1 MRPLRCLFPA
11 RRGNPSVLSSVL
23 LVALGRLRAAFP
35 RPPVP
40 LPTSCSVSFSVSFSV
55 PLSARPSRA
64 QSVPGAAAS
73 LLAPP
78 GAAWRRHSELQTFLR
93 NFHSGVIPYLSFLAA
108 PGGAWRRLAAPARPQ
123 RRTPRPPGSATPAGP
138 AYSSRVRPSSIS
150 TDLPLFATAR
160 PLPVWI
166 LVRGRADSR
175 GPHTRGSGG
184 TNRRRR
190 RGRRR
195 RSRRRW
201 SRRIRPESESKERG

>member
-11 RRGNPSVLSSVL
+11 RSGNPSVLSSVL

-40 LPTSCSVSFSVSFSV
+40 LPTSFSVSFSASFSV

-93 NFHSGVIPYLSFLAA
+93 NFHSGVIPYLPAASFLAA
-108 PGGAWRRLAAPARPQ
+108 PGGAWRRILVGREEQTAAAAGAAAAGAAAAGAG
-123 RRTPRPPGSATPAGP
+123 GSA
-138 AYSSRVRPSSIS
+138 
-150 TDLPLFATAR
+150 L
-160 PLPVWI
+160 
-166 LVRGRADSR
+166 RA
-175 GPHTRGSGG
+175 
-184 TNRRRR
+184 NRRNADDKE
-190 RGRRR
+190 GRRR
-195 RSRRRW
+195 EGGKGASGGRAPE
-201 SRRIRPESESKERG
+201 RPMV